1 MFPKIGFADPYT
13 VSKVPFRYGGGDHP
27 LTGNQLNNFT
37 NSNKYYFP
45 LLTSLGLTHLVTGVD
60 QNVTLNENYNSDTTR
75 LKLFDLGIEWRKPY
89 SKSFVYSYAE
99 GTSHLSYPYEV
110 GYDTKAP
117 LSPSAGNYGF
127 GTADQTAHWFG
138 DPIHP
143 FIPGTGDTISLF
155 GKHLKYCSTN
165 QHQPGFMLYAKL
177 NNLHQ
182 TVAYIDQ
189 KPIKYKI
196 AMDAAIS
203 PSQDPDAIVAIIH
216 VLRTDQLINPNI
228 MFQNYKHFQEPPIS
242 FDLYDNV
249 NSMLCTL
256 KVSDFD
262 QNGNITNIK
271 LDSYFYKT
279 DPYNY
284 EMFFAVYWEG
294 NVDLYID
301 RIMIYNQLFENV
313 FITQDGEIL
322 NGIAQAVCSE
332 YSIYN
337 NNSDKIEAEYIDE
350 PPFLRAL
357 AFNHLN
363 KLALSHDLDGSF
375 NYNGAM
381 GAWSG
386 YHTDYMQEFKTKD
399 HDNESQF
406 SPYMIF
412 DMYPFTWPGS
422 SIYAANF
429 LNENVQKNLDYL
441 VNKPQ
446 ILLDSESGLYL
457 EAGLLPAIYSA
468 QMRKDDPTNA
478 NRANDRALFHT
489 MQVQAEHRTTGA
501 GTLLDEPGKGKRA
514 PTRDEIFAQGWLA
527 LNYGVKGLMFY
538 IIPTNTWNNG
548 SSNWNYYGLLDEVGK
563 PYYTA
568 DGATFTGL
576 IQDPSEP
583 MVPNSRYFAVQEFID
598 SLEKIENTLLNLS
611 WVDGG
616 SYHRNGENFHT
627 FPKSFI
633 SGIITNWIPIFDNPD
648 DFDLITDIPDST
660 FVEVGIF
667 DEIESSY
674 RKYFTLVNRR
684 CNTGDLSD
692 RSVRIEITRPVSGY
706 DDFLLTDIS
715 TGETRSVHFYGST
728 ALIRVPIKAASGKLF
743 RIEPLITNITQ
754 NTTFSYSLT
763 LYSDLTVSNNA
774 TLTIAEGA
782 TLTFENHSRLL
793 LSNGNLTVNGTA
805 QKPVVFDFVTPYWQ
819 STTNGIV
826 NNYGSVVLNHAK
838 IKNAAVGYYSYST
851 DNDDIQNSE
860 IFNNQWGI
868 VMHWTH
874 SYGTEKA
881 KIVNCNI
888 HNNSTWDNQG
898 RGISLS
904 NSSPKI
910 YATTIRKNDYGLYCV
925 TNSNPYD
932 TIDEVNG
939 KNIIDSND
947 VGIISYYS
955 TPMLG
960 YVDDEQGGNLISGGG
975 NTIKS
980 NTLFNVKSYDYS
992 NIYVER
998 DYWGTKDPSLFN
1010 IYSDNTSAIYTDYY
1024 LDDQPSGS
1032 IQSGLAGK
1040 TTMKI
1045 DAEWMPPSQG
1055 NFTSGGQSNLL
1066 RATIKLIRL
1075 GNMTA
1080 ARAILLPL
1088 LNNPENM
1095 QMSCEALELYGKT
1108 YYPEDIESFFSVLLS
1123 VGNRPVK
1130 NDLTAKALFL
1140 LSEYQTDRKETH
1152 LTNLISVYQGTDHA
1166 ARASYL
1172 KIIHLV
1178 GEGNRSEEIETL
1190 KNDMNRLYPLSS
1202 YTKEVNYLITSG
1214 TNMMKPSTAT
1224 TTETLPF
1231 EYKIIGSYP
1240 NPFNPETTIRYSL
1253 GGESDVDVEIFD
1265 INGTRVLNGKE
1276 TGKQAGIYNYK
1287 WNASKNA
1294 SGVYFL
1300 RITAKGKNGLYTLTS
1315 KLMLVK

>member
-1 MFPKIGFADPYT
+1 VFPKIGFADPYT
-13 VSKVPFRYGGGDHP
+13 VSKSPFFYGATA
-27 LTGNQLNNFT
+27 LTYAQCQIYRD
-37 NSNKYYFP
+37 SSYYFP
-45 LLTSLGLTHLVTGVD
+45 VLKSLGLTHLVTGVD
-60 QNVTLNENYNSDTTR
+60 QDVTLNNNYNSNSNR
-75 LKLFDLGIEWRKPY
+75 LKIFDLGIEWRKPY
-89 SKSFVYSYAE
+89 SKAFIYSYAE
-99 GTSHLSYPYEV
+99 GVSNLTYPYEV
-110 GYDTKAP
+110 GGDTKASH
-117 LSPSAGNYGF
+117 SPSGGNYGF
-127 GTADQTAHWFG
+127 GTIDHTAYWFG
-138 DPIHP
+138 DPVTP
-143 FIPGTGDTISLF
+143 YTPATGDNLAVSPVQ
-155 GKHLKYCSTN
+155 HVRYCETL
-165 QHQPGFMLYAKL
+165 QHQAGFMLYAKL

-182 TVAYIDQ
+182 TVAYINQ
-189 KPIKYKI
+189 LPVKYKVTLNAKI
-196 AMDAAIS
+196 NAT
-203 PSQDPDAIVAIIH
+203 QNPDEIVAI
-216 VLRTDQLINPNI
+216 VYALRSDQLIDENVR
-228 MFQNYKHFQEPPIS
+228 FQNYKHFQEPPIN
-242 FDLYDNV
+242 YDSYQNV
-249 NSMLCTL
+249 NSMICTL
-256 KVSDFD
+256 KVRDFN
-262 QNGNITNIK
+262 QNGLYSDVVLN
-271 LDSYFYKT
+271 SYFYKREA
-279 DPYNY
+279 YNY
-284 EMFFAVYWEG
+284 EMYFAVYWAG
-294 NVDLYID
+294 SVDLYID
-301 RIMIYNQLFENV
+301 KVMIINQMFDDV
-313 FITQDGEIL
+313 FITQDLDVI
-322 NGIAQAVCSE
+322 NGISQAVSSE
-332 YSIYN
+332 YSVYN
-337 NNSDKIEAEYIDE
+337 NSSGKIEAEYIDE
-350 PPFLRAL
+350 PLFLRAY

-363 KLALSHDLDGSF
+363 KLALSHDVDGSF
-375 NYNGAM
+375 HYNGAL
-381 GAWSG
+381 GAGAG

-399 HDNESQF
+399 YENESEF
-406 SPYMIF
+406 NPYMIF
-412 DMYPFTWPGS
+412 DMYPFHYPGS
-422 SIYAANF
+422 SDYQNDF
-429 LNENVQKNLDYL
+429 KNQEVQERLDYL
-441 VNKPQ
+441 VDKPQ
-446 ILLDSESGLYL
+446 IIVSSESGLYL
-457 EAGLLPAIYSA
+457 DAGLLPAIYSA

-478 NRANDRALFHT
+478 NRENDRALFHT
-489 MQVQAEHRTTGA
+489 MQVHAEHRTDEDGN
-501 GTLLDEPGKGKRA
+501 LLDEILSGKRA
-514 PTRDEIFAQGWLA
+514 PTRDEIFVQGWLA

-548 SSNWNYYGLLDEVGK
+548 SSNWNYYGLLDQYGNG
-563 PYYTA
+563 YTISR
-568 DGATFTGL
+568 DMNKISGL
-576 IQDPSEP
+576 VQNPLVP
-583 MVPNSRYFAVQEFID
+583 MVPNSRYYAVQAFID

-611 WVDGG
+611 WIDGG

-660 FVEVGIF
+660 LVEVGIF

-692 RSVRIEITRPVSGY
+692 RSVRIEITRPVTGF

-715 TGETRSVHFYGST
+715 TGETRSIHFYGNT
-728 ALIRVPIKAASGKLF
+728 AFIRVPIKAASGKLF
-743 RIEPLITNITQ
+743 KIEPFVSNITQ

-763 LYSDLTVSNNA
+763 LYNDLTVSNIA
-774 TLTIAEGA
+774 TLTVAEGA

-826 NNYGSVVLNHAK
+826 NNYGNVVLNHAK
-838 IKNAAVGYYSYST
+838 IKNAAVGYYSYTT
-851 DNDDIQNSE
+851 DNDDIQNCE

-888 HNNSTWDNQG
+888 HDNSTWDNQG

-939 KNIIDSND
+939 YNVIDSND
-947 VGIISYYS
+947 VGIITLNS

-960 YVDDEQGGNLISGGG
+960 YVDDEQGGLLISGGG
-975 NTIKS
+975 NTIKNNS
-980 NTLFNVKSYDYS
+980 VFNVKADTNST
-992 NIYVER
+992 IYVEQN
-998 DYWGTKDPSLFN
+998 YWGTKDPALFN
-1010 IYSDNTSAIYTDYY
+1010 LYSDSTSTIYTDYY
-1024 LDDQPSGS
+1024 LDDPPSGS

-1066 RATIKLIRL
+1066 RAAIRQIRK
-1075 GNMTA
+1075 GHMTA

-1095 QMSCEALELYGKT
+1095 QMSCQALEIYGKT
-1108 YYPEDIESFFSVLLS
+1108 YHPEDIESFFSVLLS

-1172 KIIHLV
+1172 KIVHLI
-1178 GEGNRSEEIETL
+1178 GEGNRVEEIDAL

-1214 TNMMKPSTAT
+1214 SNMMKPLTAT

-1231 EYKIIGSYP
+1231 EFKIIGSYP

-1265 INGTRVLNGKE
+1265 INGTRILNGKE

-1287 WNASKNA
+1287 WNASAHA
-1294 SGVYFL
+1294 SGVYFV